1 MDNVVKQTELLEKT
15 GVYDEDLKRRF
26 ALTLKY
32 NGMKGKKV
40 LVIGMNPASNS
51 VQVFDNTT
59 NYLLNNLGIM
69 GYSEIVVWNLF
80 ADICTSITGVISEL
94 LDEEGVKL
102 HMLEGFDEWTAGCFA
117 GACGGHNEAYLGEI
131 ERFEVGEMPDGYT
144 YLLERIPVLQE
155 IRTENG
161 SIKHHKTLI
170 AITNGKE
177 TNKIVGLPTLWL
189 EVKPDIEWFKDFQ
202 SAPTIMDF
210 SMDVVGY
217 CISDVT
223 KILENFGKKQIR
235 KIFEKQIMKF
245 KKWEKEKEVHTTLS
259 EEYYKQVGLILVA
272 YKIVKKLYGLHTRKN
287 EVIGFISQ
295 NITVSWHGKT
305 VEKSN
310 NNIGDSAT
318 WITP

>member
-1 MDNVVKQTELLEKT
+1 MSCKEWNVILN
-15 GVYDEDLKRRF
+15 EDIEDC
-26 ALTLKY
+26 
-32 NGMKGKKV
+32 MP
-40 LVIGMNPASNS
+40 M
-51 VQVFDNTT
+51 
-59 NYLLNNLGIM
+59 
-69 GYSEIVVWNLF
+69 LF
-80 ADICTSITGVISEL
+80 ILCTSITGVISEL

-202 SAPTIMDF
+202 SAPTIMNQ
-210 SMDVVGY
+210 Y
-217 CISDVT
+217 
-223 KILENFGKKQIR
+223 
-235 KIFEKQIMKF
+235 
-245 KKWEKEKEVHTTLS
+245 
-259 EEYYKQVGLILVA
+259 
-272 YKIVKKLYGLHTRKN
+272 
-287 EVIGFISQ
+287 
-295 NITVSWHGKT
+295 
-305 VEKSN
+305 
-310 NNIGDSAT
+310 
-318 WITP
+318 

>member
-1 MDNVVKQTELLEKT
+1 MSCKEWNVILN
-15 GVYDEDLKRRF
+15 EDIEDC
-26 ALTLKY
+26 
-32 NGMKGKKV
+32 MP
-40 LVIGMNPASNS
+40 M
-51 VQVFDNTT
+51 
-59 NYLLNNLGIM
+59 
-69 GYSEIVVWNLF
+69 LF
-80 ADICTSITGVISEL
+80 ILCTSITGVISEL

-259 EEYYKQVGLILVA
+259 EEYYIQDCEKTIWLA
-272 YKIVKKLYGLHTRKN
+272 HKKKRSNRVYFSEYYSVMAWEDCRK
-287 EVIGFISQ
+287 E
-295 NITVSWHGKT
+295 
-305 VEKSN
+305 
-310 NNIGDSAT
+310 
-318 WITP
+318 

>member
-1 MDNVVKQTELLEKT
+1 MSCKDWNVILN
-15 GVYDEDLKRRF
+15 EDIEDC
-26 ALTLKY
+26 
-32 NGMKGKKV
+32 MP
-40 LVIGMNPASNS
+40 M
-51 VQVFDNTT
+51 
-59 NYLLNNLGIM
+59 
-69 GYSEIVVWNLF
+69 LF
-80 ADICTSITGVISEL
+80 ILCTSITGVISEL

-102 HMLEGFDEWTAGCFA
+102 HMLEGFDEWMAGCFA
-117 GACGGHNEAYLGEI
+117 GACGGHNEAYLRGI

-210 SMDVVGY
+210 SMDAVGY

-272 YKIVKKLYGLHTRKN
+272 YKIVKELYGLHTRKN
-287 EVIGFISQ
+287 EVIEFISQ

-310 NNIGDSAT
+310 NNIGDLAT

>member
-1 MDNVVKQTELLEKT
+1 
-15 GVYDEDLKRRF
+15 
-26 ALTLKY
+26 
-32 NGMKGKKV
+32 
-40 LVIGMNPASNS
+40 
-51 VQVFDNTT
+51 
-59 NYLLNNLGIM
+59 
-69 GYSEIVVWNLF
+69 
-80 ADICTSITGVISEL
+80 
-94 LDEEGVKL
+94 
-102 HMLEGFDEWTAGCFA
+102 
-117 GACGGHNEAYLGEI
+117 
-131 ERFEVGEMPDGYT
+131 MPDGYT

-310 NNIGDSAT
+310 NNIGDSTT